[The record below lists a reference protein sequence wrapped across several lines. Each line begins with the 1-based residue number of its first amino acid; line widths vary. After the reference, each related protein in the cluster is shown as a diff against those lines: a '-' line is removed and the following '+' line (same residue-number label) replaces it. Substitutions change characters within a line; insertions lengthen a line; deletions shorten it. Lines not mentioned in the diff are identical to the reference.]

1 MNMSNRFFLSA
12 LIFLLGSNFI
22 QGQTE
27 YRVALDKKL
36 GLDAITNGIDIDI
49 LYEYIHEGKIYKNGK
64 SHTIVAPKT
73 TKKLAY
79 GLADYRGDLQ
89 GIKHAF
95 VYIIADYE
103 TDDPIFYFDNNLN
116 FDFTDDGEPKSFE
129 KDTVLGFFDGKLNAK
144 FLEFKIKDQERIL
157 LKLESTNEEDYSG
170 RVIKEE
176 NVKVVHSKFWFNEL
190 IPDLAKGFV
199 EVNGISYEIQISDFD
214 GNSKFGTRQ
223 DLLFTKIA
231 NDKIAQLNY
240 WEYKKGLFRLGDKG
254 FKIESINENATEL
267 IIKETD
273 LSDIPKKVNV
283 NDQIPDISLETLT
296 DRIELLPLFK
306 QKKYTFLDFWATWCK
321 PCIAAFPEMKEIYEE
336 YGDEFGIIGIA
347 DDKKSSVERF
357 LTKNVMNWPLAF
369 VTEDVQFQFNIL
381 ALPTYYIV
389 DSEGKVVATIA
400 SMKSLRSFLEE
411 NLSK

>member
-1 MNMSNRFFLSA
+1 MNISNRFFLSV
-12 LIFLLGSNFI
+12 LTCLLGSNFTH
-22 QGQTE
+22 GQTE
-27 YRVALDKKL
+27 YRIALDKKL
-36 GLDAITNGIDIDI
+36 SLEAISNGMDVDI
-49 LYEYIHEGKIYKNGK
+49 LYEYLHEDNIYKDGK
-64 SHTIVAPKT
+64 SHTIIGPKT

-95 VYIIADYE
+95 VYMIADYE
-103 TDDPIFYFDNNLN
+103 TEEPIFYFDNNLN
-116 FDFTDDGEPKSFE
+116 FDFTDDGEPRSFE
-129 KDTVLGFFDGKLNAK
+129 KDTVLGFFDGKLTAR

-157 LKLESTNEEDYSG
+157 LKLKSSNEEDYSL
-170 RVIKEE
+170 RVVKEE

-190 IPDLAKGFV
+190 IPDRAKGFV
-199 EVNGISYEIQISDFD
+199 EVDGVNYEIQISDFD
-214 GNSKFGTRQ
+214 ANTKFGTRQ
-223 DLLFTKIA
+223 DLLFTKTA
-231 NDKIAQLNY
+231 NDKITKPNY

-267 IIKETD
+267 IIKETT
-273 LSDIPKKVNV
+273 LSNIPKKVNV

-296 DRIELLPLFK
+296 DRIDLLPLFK
-306 QKKYTFLDFWATWCK
+306 QKKYTLLDFWATWCK

-347 DDKKSSVERF
+347 DDKKSSVEKF
-357 LTKNVMNWPLAF
+357 LTKNVINWPLAF
-369 VTEDVQFQFNIL
+369 VTEGVQFQFNIL

-389 DSEGKVVATIA
+389 DSEGKIVTTIA